1 MTFAWASQRESASR
15 GDLVVSLV
23 LFIPFVE

>member
-1 MTFAWASQRESASR
+1 MTFAWVSQRESASR
-15 GDLVVSLV
+15 ADLVVSLV